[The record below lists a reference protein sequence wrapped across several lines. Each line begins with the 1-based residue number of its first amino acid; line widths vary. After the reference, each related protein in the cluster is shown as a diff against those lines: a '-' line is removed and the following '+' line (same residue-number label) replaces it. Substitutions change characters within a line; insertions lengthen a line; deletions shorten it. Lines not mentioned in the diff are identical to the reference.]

1 MKNTINDA
9 LNLENILL
17 PKNQMQWYQ
26 NMLNENKQSIA
37 ALISIPK
44 TYTLNESIFK
54 MNWEQI
60 LPSKNQMQWYQNLL
74 NENKKSMAT
83 LFSIPK
89 SHTLNEP
96 IFKMNWEQILPS
108 KNQMQWYQDALKSFS
123 YSETLIDTLRSV
135 TIPASTLNILSS
147 IDFDEVQ
154 PFFELEEVQDEVEQE
169 LVSLQEQTNPKNI
182 IDTINSR
189 ANQLIESHDNLK
201 QTAPAIY
208 ILVLILYFMFNHFIA
223 PAMEDVFKENVLHVS
238 EFISNKPEENAKQVK
253 TTLERDFGIARSAVN
268 KVRVTNRETPVFR
281 SQQRISGVIDTIPY
295 NKPVIIIEKKRN
307 WSFIMY
313 TNSLD
318 EEVNGWVF
326 TGNLAK

>member
-9 LNLENILL
+9 LNLESILL
-17 PKNQMQWYQ
+17 PKNQMQWHQ
-26 NMLNENKQSIA
+26 NMLNENKKSMA
-37 ALISIPK
+37 ALFSIPKTYALNDSIFKMNWEQLLPPKNQMQWHQNMLNENKKSMTALFSIPK
-44 TYTLNESIFK
+44 TYTLNDSIFK
-54 MNWEQI
+54 MNWEQL
-60 LPSKNQMQWYQNLL
+60 LP
-74 NENKKSMAT
+74 
-83 LFSIPK
+83 P
-89 SHTLNEP
+89 
-96 IFKMNWEQILPS
+96 
-108 KNQMQWYQDALKSFS
+108 KNQMQWYQDILKSFS
-123 YSETLIDTLRSV
+123 YSATLIDTLRSV
-135 TIPASTLNILSS
+135 TIPASTLNILST
-147 IDFDEVQ
+147 IDFDEIQ
-154 PFFELEEVQDEVEQE
+154 PFLELEETQDEIEQE
-169 LVSLQEQTNPKNI
+169 LVSLQEQTNPNKI
-182 IDTINSR
+182 IDTINKW
-189 ANQLIESHDNLK
+189 ANQLIEFPDNLK
-201 QTAPAIY
+201 QTAQAKY
-208 ILVLILYFMFNHFIA
+208 ILFFVLYFMFNHLIA

>member
-1 MKNTINDA
+1 
-9 LNLENILL
+9 
-17 PKNQMQWYQ
+17 
-26 NMLNENKQSIA
+26 
-37 ALISIPK
+37 
-44 TYTLNESIFK
+44 
-54 MNWEQI
+54 
-60 LPSKNQMQWYQNLL
+60 L
-74 NENKKSMAT
+74 NENKKSMAA
-83 LFSIPK
+83 LLSIPK

-135 TIPASTLNILSS
+135 TIPASTLNILSA

-208 ILVLILYFMFNHFIA
+208 ILVVILYFMFNHFIA
-223 PAMEDVFKENVLHVS
+223 PAMEDVFKEKVLHVS

>member
-1 MKNTINDA
+1 
-9 LNLENILL
+9 
-17 PKNQMQWYQ
+17 
-26 NMLNENKQSIA
+26 
-37 ALISIPK
+37 
-44 TYTLNESIFK
+44 K

>member
-1 MKNTINDA
+1 
-9 LNLENILL
+9 
-17 PKNQMQWYQ
+17 
-26 NMLNENKQSIA
+26 
-37 ALISIPK
+37 
-44 TYTLNESIFK
+44 